1 MILRNYFLLYN
12 TKKTV
17 RKEVKKQI
25 KQDYQGFVDTFIDLG
40 KAKGWIFVDIE
51 LRRKD
56 IINVLTDLIMN
67 NIYDTGVAYTT
78 TARLMVVFNRELDF
92 VHIDF
97 YACID

>member
-1 MILRNYFLLYN
+1 MILRNDFLLYN
-12 TKKTV
+12 DKKTV
-17 RKEVKKQI
+17 RKDIKKQI

-40 KAKGWIFVDIE
+40 KTKGWVFVDIE

-67 NIYDTGVAYTT
+67 NIYDSRVSYTT
-78 TARLMVVFNRELDF
+78 AARLMVVFNRELDF
-92 VHIDF
+92 IHIDF